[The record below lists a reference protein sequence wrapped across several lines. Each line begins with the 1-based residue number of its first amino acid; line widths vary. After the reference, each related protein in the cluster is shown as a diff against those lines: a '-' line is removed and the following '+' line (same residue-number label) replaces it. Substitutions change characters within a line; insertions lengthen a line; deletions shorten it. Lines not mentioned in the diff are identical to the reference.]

1 MGVSWE
7 NILKRYKRSID
18 ALRKAV
24 ARHRATKLKQLEILH
39 VELDVFL
46 RSDAQDVILG
56 SSVVLDVP
64 PPVLSIDPLTF
75 GTFTIAQ
82 SSSDEIAIVSAMHL
96 LRKRACNQIKQLEY
110 SPKVSSIDQ
119 IEHDL
124 KWSFLLQ
131 QQLMLKAFPPSLA
144 LAVQHAGRPLH
155 ELPSVRIISLVQHVI
170 CVVGDVCG
178 MLDPS
183 VGHTAVKTSVA
194 VLDRALSSLNVSQT
208 QDVAAARQKPP
219 LILCPFHNIVP
230 WSYLIPRTH

>member
-124 KWSFLLQ
+124 N
-131 QQLMLKAFPPSLA
+131 LK
-144 LAVQHAGRPLH
+144 
-155 ELPSVRIISLVQHVI
+155 
-170 CVVGDVCG
+170 
-178 MLDPS
+178 
-183 VGHTAVKTSVA
+183 
-194 VLDRALSSLNVSQT
+194 LS
-208 QDVAAARQKPP
+208 
-219 LILCPFHNIVP
+219 H
-230 WSYLIPRTH
+230 